1 MRTQIF
7 ALMVGLSGCAKALPI
22 PKQVPPSHVRPSW
35 ADLLTQHVDA
45 MTACLELREAPRYV
59 VFVEP
64 LTSGAS
70 GVTTVDA
77 FDAIE
82 HCAYLDGRVV
92 RRQPAE
98 FRLRDVSE
106 AQEALFSLGSAQP
119 IVPAGATTEEVLERG
134 QPFGWLYWPEPSAAG
149 ATVGAEEV
157 AR

>member
-1 MRTQIF
+1 MRTQIV
-7 ALMVGLSGCAKALPI
+7 ALTVVLSGCAKALPI
-22 PKQVPPSHVRPSW
+22 PPPAAPSHVRPSW

-45 MTACLELREAPRYV
+45 ISACLELREAPRYV

-64 LTSGAS
+64 LPSGAS
-70 GVTTVDA
+70 GITTVDA

-82 HCAYLDGRVV
+82 HCAYLDGHVV

-106 AQEALFSLGSAQP
+106 ARGALFSLGATQP

-134 QPFGWLYWPEPSAAG
+134 QPFGWLYWPKAAETSAG
-149 ATVGAEEV
+149 GEGESP
-157 AR
+157 